1 MTTYTLTPNAA
12 DPVTKLANPLLGWHF
27 TGATFADVYEGM
39 EVVRAT
45 GWLPIIEAD
54 PLDDTNTLWRMQ
66 LTKGGFPALI
76 IHDTDWFVTDG
87 TYCRLL
93 SQETVTS
100 DYTVT
105 AVSGS

>member
-1 MTTYTLTPNAA
+1 MTTYTLTPKTA
-12 DPVTKLANPLLGWHF
+12 DPVTHLANPFLGWHF

-54 PLDDTNTLWRMQ
+54 PLDEANTLWRMQ
-66 LTKGGFPALI
+66 LTKGGFPAII
-76 IHDTDWFVTDG
+76 IHDTDWFATDG

-93 SQETVTS
+93 TQDTVAA
-100 DYTVT
+100 DYTVA
-105 AVSGS
+105 AVAGS